1 MEQIDE
7 LSNGNVLMSVG
18 FCLKRQ
24 RGRTKI
30 IVDGE
35 LVSEDGR
42 DLTIL
47 RAIARARRWQKLL
60 DDGVFKTTSEIA
72 EVLQTDQSYV
82 ARTIRLAYL
91 APRIVRLFLEDKAP
105 PRLSLAKMMKA
116 FPEDWNEQYMH
127 FGIEPEDS

>member
-1 MEQIDE
+1 MEQINE
-7 LSNGNVLMSVG
+7 LQNGNVLMSVG

-47 RAIARARRWQKLL
+47 RAIARAKRWQKLL

-82 ARTIRLAYL
+82 ARTMRLAYL

-116 FPEDWNEQYMH
+116 FPEDL
-127 FGIEPEDS
+127 

>member
-116 FPEDWNEQYMH
+116 FPEDWNKQYIH
-127 FGIEPEDS
+127 FGIEPADS

>member
-1 MEQIDE
+1 MEQINE
-7 LSNGNVLMSVG
+7 LANGNVLINVG

-30 IVDGE
+30 IVNGE

-47 RAIARARRWQKLL
+47 RAIARAKRWQKLL

-91 APRIVRLFLEDKAP
+91 APRIVQLLLDDKAP

-116 FPEDWNEQYMH
+116 FPDDWNEQYVH
-127 FGIEPEDS
+127 FGIEPSDS